1 MIGIILVTVFAASF
15 FLAYGVQTTWARRQ
29 RVKVRAGEPGPMAES
44 VFLRQKGKPSGVRD
58 SVADW
63 LALSGRWALPDLE
76 KISEMRKDLI
86 RAGYRHPQAPAIYLG
101 LRIMATF
108 VLTMPLILFLLMK
121 GALTPA
127 TLLISFCLAGFG
139 FFLPVKILAVKIKHR
154 QEHLD
159 KALPDIVDMFVIC
172 MEAGLSLNASLQRV
186 SEEIRKVYEDFSD
199 ELQIVA
205 GELRAGIPW
214 AEAFDN
220 MGKRT
225 DVQSIR
231 SMVGLMVQSNKLGT
245 SIGEALRH
253 HSEFIRTQRVLRAEE
268 RAAKLP
274 LKMIFPLIF
283 CIFPAII
290 IVVAGPGIIH
300 ILEKFLGPGG
310 LFQSLSHGPRF
321 GK

>member
-1 MIGIILVTVFAASF
+1 MIGIILITVFAASF
-15 FLAYGVQTTWARRQ
+15 FFIYAVQTVWDRRQ
-29 RVKVRAGEPGPMAES
+29 RVKVRAGEPVLMPES
-44 VFLRQKGKPSGVRD
+44 ALLRQQGIAPGLLD
-58 SVADW
+58 SFKNW
-63 LALSGRWALPDLE
+63 LALSGRWALPDLK

-86 RAGYRHPQAPAIYLG
+86 QAGYRHPQAPAIYLG
-101 LRIMATF
+101 LRIVTGF
-108 VLTMPLILFLLMK
+108 VLTLPLILFLLVK
-121 GALTPA
+121 GGITPL
-127 TLLISFCLAGFG
+127 TLLMPFGMAVFG
-139 FFLPVKILAVKIKHR
+139 FFLPAKALAVKIRHR
-154 QEHLD
+154 KNRLD
-159 KALPDIVDMFVIC
+159 KALPDILDMFVIC

-186 SEEIRKVYEDFSD
+186 TEEIQKVYKDFSD

-220 MGKRT
+220 LGKRT

-231 SMVGLMVQSNKLGT
+231 SMVGLMVQSNKLGA
-245 SIGEALRH
+245 SISDALSH
-253 HSEFIRTQRVLRAEE
+253 HGEFIRTQRILRAEE

-300 ILEKFLGPGG
+300 IMEQILGPGG
-310 LFQSLSHGPRF
+310 LFKMGMPKMP
-321 GK
+321 G

>member
-1 MIGIILVTVFAASF
+1 MIGLILITVFAASF
-15 FLAYGVQTTWARRQ
+15 FLAYGVQTIWSRRQ
-29 RVKVRAGEPGPMAES
+29 RVKVRAGAPGPRSES
-44 VFLRQKGKPSGVRD
+44 ALLRPKAQPSGLRD
-58 SVADW
+58 SVAEW

-76 KISEMRKDLI
+76 KVSEMRRDLI
-86 RAGYRHPQAPAIYLG
+86 RAGYRHPQAPAIYVG
-101 LRIMATF
+101 LRMVTAF
-108 VLTMPLILFLLMK
+108 ALTLPLILVLLAK
-121 GALTPA
+121 GALNPLTFVMA
-127 TLLISFCLAGFG
+127 FALAGFG
-139 FFLPVKILAVKIKHR
+139 FFLPVKALAVKIRHR
-154 QEHLD
+154 QERLD
-159 KALPDIVDMFVIC
+159 KALPDILDMFVIC

-186 SEEIRKVYEDFSD
+186 AEEVRKVYQDFAD

-220 MGKRT
+220 LGKRT
-225 DVQSIR
+225 DVPSIR
-231 SMVGLMVQSNKLGT
+231 SMVGLMIQSNKLGA
-245 SIGEALRH
+245 SISEALRH

-300 ILEKFLGPGG
+300 VMEKFLGPGG
-310 LFQSLSHGPRF
+310 LFKTGMPKMP
-321 GK
+321 G